1 MDRAEQEKRNQKKAE
16 EKFNS
21 ITQKKKPENQNQT
34 HNIRSE
40 ATEPKNRQV

>member
-1 MDRAEQEKRNQKKAE
+1 MDRAEQEKQNQKKAE